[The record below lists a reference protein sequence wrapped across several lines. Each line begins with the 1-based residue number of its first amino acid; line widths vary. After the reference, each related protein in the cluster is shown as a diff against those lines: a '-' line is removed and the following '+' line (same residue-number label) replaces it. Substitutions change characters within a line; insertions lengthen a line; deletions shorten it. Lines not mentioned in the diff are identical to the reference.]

1 MLDGYSKLIFEGA
14 LVTLELALCSVL
26 LSVIIGLIGAGGKLS
41 SNRLL
46 SGLFECYTTLI
57 RGVPDLVLMLLI
69 FYGLQIALNSITES
83 LGFEQINID
92 PLSAGIITLGFIYGA
107 YFTETFRGAYM
118 AVPTGQIEA
127 ARAFGFSSSQ
137 IFRRIMFPAMMRYA
151 LPGIGNNW
159 QVILKATALVS
170 ILGLNDVVKATQLAG
185 KGTYQP
191 FFFALVAGVV
201 YLILPTALL
210 SVISFVM
217 GGLLAIPLAVARVA
231 ERRWIRLPVWIFT
244 YIFRGTPLYVQLL
257 VFYSGMYSLEIVRGN
272 DLLNA
277 FFRSG
282 LNCTILALT
291 LNTCAYTTEIFA
303 GAIRSV
309 PHGEIEAAR
318 AYGFSRFKMYRC
330 IILPSALRIALPA
343 YSNEVILML
352 HSTALA
358 FTATVPDILKIA
370 RDINA
375 ATYQPFYAFGIAA
388 VLYLI
393 ISFTLISLFRQ
404 AEKRWLAH
412 IKPQASH

>member
-83 LGFEQINID
+83 LGFAQINID

-201 YLILPTALL
+201 YLIFTTLSNGILL
-210 SVISFVM
+210 W
-217 GGLLAIPLAVARVA
+217 L
-231 ERRWIRLPVWIFT
+231 ERR
-244 YIFRGTPLYVQLL
+244 
-257 VFYSGMYSLEIVRGN
+257 YS
-272 DLLNA
+272 
-277 FFRSG
+277 
-282 LNCTILALT
+282 
-291 LNTCAYTTEIFA
+291 
-303 GAIRSV
+303 
-309 PHGEIEAAR
+309 HGVKR
-318 AYGFSRFKMYRC
+318 AE
-330 IILPSALRIALPA
+330 L
-343 YSNEVILML
+343 
-352 HSTALA
+352 
-358 FTATVPDILKIA
+358 
-370 RDINA
+370 
-375 ATYQPFYAFGIAA
+375 
-388 VLYLI
+388 
-393 ISFTLISLFRQ
+393 
-404 AEKRWLAH
+404 
-412 IKPQASH
+412 